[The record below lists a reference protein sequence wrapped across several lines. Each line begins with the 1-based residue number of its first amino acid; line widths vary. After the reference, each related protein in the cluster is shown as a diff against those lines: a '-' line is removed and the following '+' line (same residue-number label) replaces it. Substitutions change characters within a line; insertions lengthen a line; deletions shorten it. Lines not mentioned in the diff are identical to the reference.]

1 MAADVSTPD
10 QAESLAARILTPRER
25 PLVLISTSA
34 EGGLLFDAALLRA
47 ELDGVADVVTIET
60 GAASKHLERHLPA
73 KTQVFNGAARSYPTD
88 FHAAPDWRRSHLRFP
103 GQSDTSDLLNDA
115 LAQTGRRTVES
126 APASGIQRAT
136 GVVQGF
142 VAGGD
147 RAIVRLDDG
156 TSVTATADLLPPD
169 IPLVAALVVG
179 EEVSGVLDGLE
190 LHPEPLTP
198 DLDVFTDGSH
208 TLALVV
214 KVTELRATV
223 QLHPRV
229 SAVLR
234 RRDVDAGA
242 GPVSGVLQV
251 GDVIRVRVAR
261 GRHGEIALSRSEA
274 DPDAP
279 LVPPLSLVRG
289 GAPWLNIDRPSAT
302 SPQIAVPE
310 TAPASAPAS
319 APPAS
324 APAPDHA
331 TRADLT
337 AMAREI
343 TALRGDLLALTN
355 LVARATGAAP
365 TDDSELSRLRAENE
379 QLRGRLAEERAERAT
394 LETRLKDAA
403 QDRRETGRALRDAR
417 RAAERSHVDT
427 TEDGIRF
434 EIERTW
440 GNRTASGERA
450 RWPLRDYRLGD
461 GFIESLAVL
470 DEGQLSKAIRTCVD
484 AITGRDREIPAREL
498 HRLRSGDGGDD
509 PYVVRED
516 GARCWRS
523 AIEQNT
529 PSARRLHYWELK
541 DGTIELSRVVLH
553 DDVRP

>member
-1 MAADVSTPD
+1 MTADVSTTA
-10 QAESLAARILTPRER
+10 QAESLAARILAPRER
-25 PLVLISTSA
+25 PLVLISTSH
-34 EGGLLFDAALLRA
+34 EGELLFDVDLLRA
-47 ELDGVADVVTIET
+47 ELDGVAHVVTIQT
-60 GAASKHLERHLPA
+60 GPASKHLERHLPA
-73 KTQVFNGAARSYPTD
+73 MTQVFNGAARSYPID
-88 FHAAPDWRRSHLRFP
+88 FHADPDWHRSHLRFP
-103 GQSDTSDLLNDA
+103 GQADTHDLLNDA
-115 LAQTGRRTVES
+115 LAQVGRRTVES
-126 APASGIQRAT
+126 APASGIRRAT
-136 GVVQGF
+136 GIVQGF

-169 IPLVAALVVG
+169 IPLMAALVVG
-179 EEVSGVLDGLE
+179 EKVSGVLDGLE
-190 LHPEPLTP
+190 LHPEPLAP
-198 DLDVFTDGSH
+198 DLKAFPDGSR

-214 KVTELRATV
+214 KVTDLRATV

-229 SAVLR
+229 SAILR
-234 RRDVDAGA
+234 RRGVDSGE
-242 GPVSGVLQV
+242 GPVGDVLHV
-251 GDVIRVRVAR
+251 GDVIRVRVGR

-279 LVPPLSLVRG
+279 LVPPLPLVRG
-289 GAPWLNIDRPSAT
+289 GAPWLNTDRPNAPAAPAAAEPDT
-302 SPQIAVPE
+302 A
-310 TAPASAPAS
+310 TAPASAPSAS
-319 APPAS
+319 AP
-324 APAPDHA
+324 DYA
-331 TRADLT
+331 TRADVT

-355 LVARATGAAP
+355 LVARATGASPAA
-365 TDDSELSRLRAENE
+365 DSELARLRTENE

-440 GNRTASGERA
+440 GNRTAPGERT
-450 RWPLRDYRLGD
+450 RWPLREYSLGA
-461 GFIESLAVL
+461 GFIQSLTAL

-498 HRLRSGDGGDD
+498 HRLRSGDGGDN

-523 AIEQNT
+523 AIEQNA
-529 PSARRLHYWELK
+529 PSARRLHYWELPR
-541 DGTIELSRVVLH
+541 GAIELSRVVLH